1 MRLRTTA
8 AVLAGAVA
16 LVLPTAGPSL
26 ADDHDGRNLGLLHY
40 RFLDEA
46 GEERTGQIR
55 PAENDT
61 CYVLTHTSR
70 DEPAIEVWND
80 TESLAV
86 LFGNRSCNGHAERV
100 LDPGERTHNV
110 DVVSVFFKP
119 AGQGGDGHHW
129 NGGGGDGGG
138 RWDWNG
144 GGGDGGGDGRG
155 DWNGGGG
162 DGRGDWNGGGG
173 DGRGDWNGGGEE
185 LLRRFS
191 GFLNPRR

>member
-16 LVLPTAGPSL
+16 LVLPTAGPSS

-70 DEPAIEVWND
+70 DEPAIEIWND

-86 LFGNRSCNGHAERV
+86 LFGNRSCDGHAERV
-100 LDPGERTHNV
+100 LDPGERARNV

-119 AGQGGDGHHW
+119 ADGRHDWH
-129 NGGGGDGGG
+129 GGGGD
-138 RWDWNG
+138 
-144 GGGDGGGDGRG
+144 GDGRG

-162 DGRGDWNGGGG
+162 DGGGRWDWNGGGG

-191 GFLNPRR
+191 GYLTPRH

>member
-16 LVLPTAGPSL
+16 LVLPTAGPSV
-26 ADDHDGRNLGLLHY
+26 ADGHDGHDGQTLGVLHY

-46 GEERTGQIR
+46 GVERTGQIR
-55 PAENDT
+55 PRENDT

-70 DEPAIEVWND
+70 DEPAIEIWND

-86 LFGNRSCNGHAERV
+86 LFDNRGCNGHAERV
-100 LDPGERTHNV
+100 LDPGERAHNV

-119 AGQGGDGHHW
+119 TGEGGDGHHWNGGGGGDGDGRGDW

-144 GGGDGGGDGRG
+144 GGGE
-155 DWNGGGG
+155 
-162 DGRGDWNGGGG
+162 
-173 DGRGDWNGGGEE
+173 GRGDWNGGGEE

-191 GFLNPRR
+191 GLLNPRR